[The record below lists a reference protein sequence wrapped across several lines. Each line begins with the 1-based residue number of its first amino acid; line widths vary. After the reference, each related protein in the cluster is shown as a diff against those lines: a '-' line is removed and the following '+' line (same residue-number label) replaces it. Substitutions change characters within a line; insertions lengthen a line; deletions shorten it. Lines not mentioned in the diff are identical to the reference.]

1 MFLPHEWVSA
11 GIALAT
17 TAIGAIIAL
26 LLASYGVQGAY
37 LVFLV
42 SVIAALAWG
51 GAAAGVVASLLACM
65 FTWFFFIPPLW
76 SFALPSVTG
85 ALTIVLVLVVALV
98 IILNWTRQQR
108 AIDDLTD
115 TAADL
120 RGRIKRSMRMDRS

>member
-1 MFLPHEWVSA
+1 MLWPHEWVAA

-26 LLASYGVQGAY
+26 LLASYDVQGSY

-42 SVIAALAWG
+42 AVIAALAWG
-51 GAAAGVVASLLACM
+51 GGTAGVVATLLACM

-76 SFALPSVTG
+76 SFALPSVAG
-85 ALTIVLVLVVALV
+85 ASTVVLVLTVALV
-98 IILNWTRQQR
+98 IIVSWTRQQR
-108 AIDDLTD
+108 MIDGLTD

-120 RGRIKRSMRMDRS
+120 RGKLKRTARIDRT